1 MEIGSRTNMN
11 SLYFKESII
20 PGMFLSKLVP
30 NIGM

>member
-1 MEIGSRTNMN
+1 MN